1 MRKLF
6 LVISLLSIVALA
18 GCSAFNSGSSA
29 TPKPKILRQT
39 QLAGEWQMYQVEVTL
54 TSGTQLP
61 LIIQLADGDKAD
73 GYFYVEKGDN
83 NIAFQVTAISQVYQ
97 SDFKNIPTG
106 QAASDRFSFTA
117 TQAQG
122 LSYKLTLSNNTASSQ
137 KSSATVFLEVIY
149 PGSGADIYSTRDEVI
164 YHR

>member
-6 LVISLLSIVALA
+6 LIISLISILALT
-18 GCSAFNSGSSA
+18 GCSVFTGRSSA

-39 QLAGEWQMYQVEVTL
+39 ELAGKWRMYQIEVTL
-54 TSGTQLP
+54 TSGTELP

-83 NIAFQVTAISQVYQ
+83 NIAFQIAGISQIYQ

-106 QAASDRFSFTA
+106 QPASDRFSFTA

-122 LSYKLTLSNNTASSQ
+122 LSYELTLSNNTASSQ
-137 KSSATVFLEVIY
+137 KSSTTVFLEVIC
-149 PGSGADIYSTRDEVI
+149 PGNGPIFTPLEVK
-164 YHR
+164 